1 MSGKLQGL
9 NPLPVIAGR
18 KDLTNKCE
26 NGNGKMRENIQNW
39 RPLSMLS
46 VVYKLRSAAIANR
59 IRPLLNKIID
69 ETQCGFVQGRYIG
82 ECTRLVY
89 DVLSYT
95 EDMQIPGMLVLLDFQ
110 KAFDCISW
118 TFIYKTL
125 SFLGFSQNYLKW
137 IKLFNTEIKARVI
150 QSGYLSDPF
159 SIQCGCRQG
168 DPISAYIFILAA
180 QVLTLFI
187 KNNNDIKG
195 IVIGNSEYKMTQFA
209 DDTTL
214 ILDGTTNSLEAALNI
229 LEIFGSISGLKLNTE
244 KTQIV
249 WIGKKKTFK
258 RKNCLQKLYMD
269 DGNKF

>member
-1 MSGKLQGL
+1 M
-9 NPLPVIAGR
+9 
-18 KDLTNKCE
+18 
-26 NGNGKMRENIQNW
+26 
-39 RPLSMLS
+39 
-46 VVYKLRSAAIANR
+46 
-59 IRPLLNKIID
+59 
-69 ETQCGFVQGRYIG
+69 
-82 ECTRLVY
+82 Y

-110 KAFDCISW
+110 KAFDSISW

-125 SFLGFSQNYLKW
+125 SFLGFSQNFLKW

-209 DDTTL
+209 DDTTF

-229 LEIFGSISGLKLNTE
+229 LEIFGSISGLKVNTE

-249 WIGKKKTFK
+249 WIGKKNT
-258 RKNCLQKLYMD
+258 QKKKLPAKVIH
-269 DGNKF
+269 GRR